1 MDYLRRLE
9 PLWLA
14 LVIIAGL
21 NWAFVALF
29 DWNIVTAIFGSMLL
43 FLLATGIT
51 ADDLTAT
58 AALGIGTTLG
68 LALVFLG
75 FRIKP
80 GSGRSYLD

>member
-29 DWNIVTAIFGSMLL
+29 DWNMVTAIFGS
-43 FLLATGIT
+43 G
-51 ADDLTAT
+51 TAT
-58 AALGIGTTLG
+58 DVVYSILGFAALMFVPRLLEELHVPGGR
-68 LALVFLG
+68 
-75 FRIKP
+75 FRP
-80 GSGRSYLD
+80 TGA

>member
-29 DWNIVTAIFGSMLL
+29 DWNMVTAIFGSGTVTDVVYCILG
-43 FLLATGIT
+43 F
-51 ADDLTAT
+51 
-58 AALGIGTTLG
+58 AALM
-68 LALVFLG
+68 FLPRLLEELRVPTG
-75 FRIKP
+75 RIRP
-80 GSGRSYLD
+80 TRA